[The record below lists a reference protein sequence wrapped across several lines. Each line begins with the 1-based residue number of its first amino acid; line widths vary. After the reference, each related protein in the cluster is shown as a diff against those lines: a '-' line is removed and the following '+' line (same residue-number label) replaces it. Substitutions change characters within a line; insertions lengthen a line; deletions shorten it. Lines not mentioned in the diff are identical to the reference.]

1 MFYILIIIPN
11 MKYFLFVLAITCPFF
26 IEASQAVEADAVS
39 DKFIALA
46 VQGKLQQAQV
56 LLSGFDGTKQT
67 STGNLKDQFE
77 DRFVTRSEKPPD
89 GTGDAFIDD
98 ITGIFREYWAR
109 TLMGELTPQEGDAW
123 LKSNLTDSMLQHSP
137 APDAGAL
144 TDLVASLGTA
154 IEEHGYHY
162 LHSPGPPVRD
172 FLIWKNQTKSSY
184 VVKLVDQAINV
195 KVNFVS
201 GFILPGWKHFA
212 SLGLASTTGWIE
224 DGSLNCVDWA
234 YDLNSEN
241 FEVSFLKHESQHL
254 ADFDRF
260 PGLDTVELEYRAKLV
275 ELAFANQ
282 SMRRLLD
289 DFTIKGAPNPE
300 SPHAFASYRV
310 SRDLYLELYGK
321 PLPMIMNPWM
331 MANAGQVNGA
341 ARALLARNTEK
352 LTEIKAT
359 GSSQE

>member
-1 MFYILIIIPN
+1 
-11 MKYFLFVLAITCPFF
+11 MKYFLPTLALICIFF
-26 IEASQAVEADAVS
+26 IGHSRAGETSTVS
-39 DKFIALA
+39 DEFIALA

-56 LLSGFDGTKQT
+56 LLSGRDGGKQAAASDLT
-67 STGNLKDQFE
+67 NRFE
-77 DRFVTRSEKPPD
+77 KRFVTRSEKPPD

-98 ITGIFREYWAR
+98 ITDIFREYWAKA
-109 TLMGELTPQEGDAW
+109 LMGELAPQEGAAW
-123 LKSNLTDSMLQHSP
+123 LKSNLVDSMLQQGLV
-137 APDAGAL
+137 PDSVTF
-144 TDLVASLGTA
+144 TDLVASLGSA
-154 IEEHGYHY
+154 IEGRGYHY
-162 LHSPGPPVRD
+162 LDSPGPPVRD
-172 FLIWKNQTKSSY
+172 LLIWKNQKNGSY
-184 VVKLVDQAINV
+184 VVELVDQTITV

-201 GFILPGWKHFA
+201 DFILPGWKHFA

-224 DGSLNCVDWA
+224 DGSLNCVDWT

-241 FEVSFLKHESQHL
+241 FNVSFLKHESQHL

-310 SRDLYLELYGK
+310 SRDLYLERYGK
-321 PLPMIMNPWM
+321 PLPAVMNPWM
-331 MANAGQVNGA
+331 MANAGQVNDA
-341 ARALLARNTEK
+341 ARALLARNTEM
-352 LTEIKAT
+352 LTKTKPRDSGRE
-359 GSSQE
+359 

>member
-1 MFYILIIIPN
+1 
-11 MKYFLFVLAITCPFF
+11 MKYFLPTLVLICIFF
-26 IEASQAVEADAVS
+26 IEHSRASETSTVS
-39 DKFIALA
+39 DEFIALA
-46 VQGKLQQAQV
+46 VQGKLRQART
-56 LLSGFDGTKQT
+56 LLSAPDASKQHAT
-67 STGNLKDQFE
+67 VDDLTNQFE
-77 DRFVTRSEKPPD
+77 IRFVTRSEKPPE

-98 ITGIFREYWAR
+98 ITGLFREYWAKA
-109 TLMGELTPQEGDAW
+109 LMGELAPQESEAW
-123 LKSNLTDSMLQHSP
+123 LKSNLVDSMLQHGL
-137 APDAGAL
+137 APDSVTL
-144 TDLVASLGTA
+144 TDLVESLGSA
-154 IEEHGYHY
+154 IEDHGYHY
-162 LHSPGPPVRD
+162 LDSPGPPVRD
-172 FLIWKNQTKSSY
+172 LLIWKNQKNDSY
-184 VVKLVDQAINV
+184 VVKLVDQAITV

-201 GFILPGWKHFA
+201 DFILPGWKHFA
-212 SLGLASTTGWIE
+212 SLGLSSTTGWIE

-289 DFTIKGAPNPE
+289 DFTIKGAPNPD

-310 SRDLYLELYGK
+310 SRDIYLELYVK
-321 PLPMIMNPWM
+321 PIPAVMNPWM

-352 LTEIKAT
+352 LTETTAT
-359 GSSQE
+359 GSNRE